1 MVCKY
6 LAKDKLNELNE
17 DSKIPKLKRVKKRF
31 NSMIFKSHRQFKLAP

>member
-17 DSKIPKLKRVKKRF
+17 DSKIPKLKKRF
-31 NSMIFKSHRQFKLAP
+31 NSVVFKSHR